1 MLLSEIMLRFRDKI
15 NSLFIKEEKLWL
27 VTTCFHLGGTA
38 ARREFIR
45 HYEIVNRRTGEFQ
58 GQADNVEK

>member
-1 MLLSEIMLRFRDKI
+1 MLRFREKI
-15 NSLFIKEEKLWL
+15 NAVFTKEEKLWL
-27 VTTCFHLGGTA
+27 VTNCFHLGGTG

-45 HYEIVNRRTGEFQ
+45 HYEIVNRRAGEFH